1 MKQQQEGGANSEN
14 YQAGGNILV
23 NNNNGLSYHD
33 VKQVTQDVMRAD
45 FTAFSAVAL
54 QTVNERFDYMS
65 SEFSRR
71 LSQLPPENQKS
82 LEDPDVQYAISSAG
96 KSYAR
101 RGTEELASVL
111 LDLLTDRCTAP
122 SESLLATVLNDAI
135 EIAPRLTKTE
145 RATLAVAW
153 RLLRTTSPVDTPE
166 GCFRLLRHSVA
177 PFIGELVKSDATYLH
192 LQSLGCAAVETFNG
206 TSLHDVFSTYY
217 PVAFSAGLKPEDV
230 PERLRP
236 FLPDPMIFKACDHQP
251 ELLQVAPQNGTAIEL
266 LSQHLGGADVVQEL
280 QSLQKN
286 NVLPEAMVRDMVIEA
301 IPEFTRLYE
310 VWDTLGSL
318 KLSAVG
324 IAIAHAV
331 TVERLGSG
339 PDLRIWINED

>member
-1 MKQQQEGGANSEN
+1 MKQEQEGGPNSEN
-14 YQAGGNILV
+14 YQAGGSIVV
-23 NNNNGLSYHD
+23 NNNNGMGYLE

-45 FTAFSAVAL
+45 FTAFSSVAM
-54 QTVNERFDYMS
+54 QTVNDRLDYIS

-71 LSQLPPENQKS
+71 LSQLPVEDQKS
-82 LEDPDVQYAISSAG
+82 LEDPDVQFAISSAG

-111 LDLLTDRCTAP
+111 LDLLTDRCSAP

-135 EIAPRLTKTE
+135 EIAPRLTRTE

-153 RLLRTTSPVDTPE
+153 RLLRTTSPVDDAA
-166 GCFRLLRHSVA
+166 GLFRLLRHTIS

-192 LQSLGCAAVETFNG
+192 LQSLGCAALETFNG
-206 TSLHDVFSTYY
+206 SSLHNVFSSYY
-217 PVAFSAGLKPEDV
+217 PAMFSAGLNPENI
-230 PERLRP
+230 PERLQP
-236 FLPDPMIFKACDHQP
+236 FTSDPIVFRTCDHQP
-251 ELLQVAPQNGTAIEL
+251 ELIQVAPQNGQAIEA
-266 LSQHLGGADVVQEL
+266 LSKHLGGDDLVHEL
-280 QSLQKN
+280 KSLQNN
-286 NVLPEAMVRDMVIEA
+286 NVLPDSATRDIVIEA
-301 IPEFTRLYE
+301 LPEFTRLYE

-331 TVERLGSG
+331 TVERLGNG
-339 PDLRIWINED
+339 PDLTIWINEE

>member
-1 MKQQQEGGANSEN
+1 MRQEQEGGANSEN
-14 YQAGGNILV
+14 YQAGGSIVV
-23 NNNNGLSYHD
+23 NNNNGMGYLE

-45 FTAFSAVAL
+45 FTAFSTVAM
-54 QTVNERFDYMS
+54 QTVNERLDYMS

-71 LSQLPPENQKS
+71 LSQLPVEDQKS
-82 LEDPDVQYAISSAG
+82 LEDPDVQFAISSAG

-111 LDLLTDRCTAP
+111 LDLLTDRCSAP

-135 EIAPRLTKTE
+135 EITPRLTRTE

-153 RLLRTTSPVDTPE
+153 RLLRTTSPVDDSA
-166 GCFRLLRHSVA
+166 GLFKLLRHSIS

-192 LQSLGCAAVETFNG
+192 LQSLGCAALETFNG
-206 TSLHDVFSTYY
+206 SSLHDVFSSYY
-217 PVAFSAGLKPEDV
+217 PAIFSAGLNPENV
-230 PERLRP
+230 PERLQP
-236 FLPDPMIFKACDHQP
+236 FLSDPLVFRPCENQL
-251 ELLQVAPQNGTAIEL
+251 ELIQVAPQNGSAIET
-266 LSQHLGGADVVQEL
+266 LSQHVGGEDLVQEL
-280 QSLQKN
+280 KSLQKN
-286 NVLPEAMVRDMVIEA
+286 NVLPDPVIRDMVIEA

-339 PDLRIWINED
+339 PDLTIWINED